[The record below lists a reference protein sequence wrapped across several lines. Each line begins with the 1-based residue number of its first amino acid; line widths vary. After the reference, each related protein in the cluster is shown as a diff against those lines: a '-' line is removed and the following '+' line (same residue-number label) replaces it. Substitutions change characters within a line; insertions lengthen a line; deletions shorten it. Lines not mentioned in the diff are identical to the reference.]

1 MGNPVIEILQNRY
14 AGRAIVGDPIDDKI
28 MAELKEAVRLTP
40 SCFNNQ
46 PWRYL
51 WLTGAQA
58 LASGAETLAASNRKW
73 AERAPLLV
81 IGYSRVE
88 DDCAMKDG
96 RQYHSFDLGMSAMN
110 LMLAASV
117 HGLAARP
124 MAGFNPGN
132 VREAF
137 GLAEDE
143 QPLVVIA
150 IGKPGEDENHL
161 EDYQKLENQLP
172 RERKSI
178 DEIIKEL

>member
-1 MGNPVIEILQNRY
+1 MENPVLEILNNRY
-14 AGRAIVGDPIDDKI
+14 AGRAITGDPLDDQI
-28 MAELKEAVRLTP
+28 MADLKEAVRLTP

-46 PWRYL
+46 PWRFL
-51 WLTGAQA
+51 WLTGKDA
-58 LASGAETLAASNRKW
+58 LDKAAGTLAPSNRNW

-96 RQYHSFDLGMSAMN
+96 RQYHTFDLGMSVMN
-110 LMLAASV
+110 LLLAATT

-124 MAGFNPGN
+124 MAGFNPAK
-132 VREAF
+132 VKEAF

-150 IGKPGEDENHL
+150 IGRPGDDESHL
-161 EDYQKLENQLP
+161 EDYQKLENKP

-178 DEIIKEL
+178 EEIIKVL